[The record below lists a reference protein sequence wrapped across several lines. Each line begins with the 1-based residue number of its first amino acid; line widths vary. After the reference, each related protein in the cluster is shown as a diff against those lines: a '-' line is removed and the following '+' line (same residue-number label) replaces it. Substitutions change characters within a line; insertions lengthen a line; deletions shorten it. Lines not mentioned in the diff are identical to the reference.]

1 VSLLYR
7 SRPRTLVRCFA
18 ICTLYGC
25 SIELCG
31 KICKSGEGM
40 SLFSLAARRRSLECW
55 LRARSRALTPM
66 RSVDTR
72 RWTRPTTPS
81 YLHTCH
87 LHMHRKESSV
97 SPTCSYRIYQ
107 DTANRLVASLSIRRT
122 RHPCLLYISES
133 LYRKRF
139 AQRLGIWVSALR
151 PFHSI
156 MAQRLFS

>member
-122 RHPCLLYISES
+122 RHPTDSPSDGLAIRACCTSPSHCIENGS
-133 LYRKRF
+133 LS
-139 AQRLGIWVSALR
+139 GWVSG
-151 PFHSI
+151 
-156 MAQRLFS
+156 

>member
-1 VSLLYR
+1 M
-7 SRPRTLVRCFA
+7 F
-18 ICTLYGC
+18 C

-107 DTANRLVASLSIRRT
+107 DTANRLVASLPTDSPSVPVVHLRVTVSKTVRSAAGYLGKCIAAIPQHHGSAIIFMRT
-122 RHPCLLYISES
+122 D
-133 LYRKRF
+133 
-139 AQRLGIWVSALR
+139 
-151 PFHSI
+151 
-156 MAQRLFS
+156 